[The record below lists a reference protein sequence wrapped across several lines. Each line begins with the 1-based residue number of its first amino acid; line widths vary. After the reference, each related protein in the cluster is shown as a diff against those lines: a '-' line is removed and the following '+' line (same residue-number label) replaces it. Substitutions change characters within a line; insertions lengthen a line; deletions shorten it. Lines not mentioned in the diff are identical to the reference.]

1 MENSKHLD
9 IIEKSLHEICQYEV
23 LDNELSIKLI
33 SVLSLFDIAKEIN
46 SKQLQ
51 LEYARGRNDVL
62 QEIVNRSSITSPDSN
77 PPKKEWDETQQRIR
91 YLLKLH
97 LADQDI
103 PNRLF
108 NRLRYLHINTIGD
121 LVKYREFELLKLGNL
136 GEKSLEK
143 LKKIINRLDLTF
155 GINVER
161 YRLNED

>member
-91 YLLKLH
+91 YLLKLN
-97 LADQDI
+97 LADQGI
-103 PNRLF
+103 PNRLYHC
-108 NRLRYLHINTIGD
+108 LRNSNINTIGD
-121 LVKYREFELLKLGNL
+121 LVKYREYELLKFRNL
-136 GEKSLEK
+136 GINSLDK
-143 LKKIINRLDLTF
+143 LKLLVDRLDLTF
-155 GINVER
+155 GMNVER